1 MPCLR
6 ERAAWGRAAETSRA
20 NGPARGRNAVSLANS
35 RRLAEDQAVIA
46 RSVVDDETQLAESVV
61 ELTASSGRRVPRE
74 GEGALVGR
82 TLEGRY
88 DVFAFLGAGG
98 MGEVY
103 QAHDRELDERVA
115 IKTLRKELAS
125 RPALVERFRREVRLA
140 RRVTHPSVARVFELH
155 EADGVRFVTMELVE
169 GEPLSDVLERQ
180 GPLAPGSAA
189 RLTAEVARA
198 LAAAHAAGVIHRDI
212 KPDNVLVRSNGHVAV
227 ADFGIAFSLDDT
239 SVDLVGTPAY
249 MSPEQIKGERT
260 GPLSDVYALGV
271 TLFEL
276 LTGEV
281 PFDGESITEAMSA
294 RIGTPPPDPRTRR
307 PDLPE
312 GLVRLVMRAMAEAPE
327 ARFADAAAFATAL
340 EDVASSLDERTVVLG
355 RPRDPKRDPA
365 PTVVIAPFTE
375 GDDDT
380 RPVLGAVREELLL
393 GITRLSGVRLLLDE
407 AATRTATFTVEGRAL
422 HGPAAQVA
430 FDVLAASS
438 DKPVLSG
445 RFPLAAHLVPR
456 LSDLLLESLA
466 LATSGELR
474 AKHPDDDLPPGA
486 LEPWLRA
493 RSAFRR
499 TFSFDDGRVVRLY
512 EEALRHAPDH
522 PVLLAGRAMALQR
535 FAFFAPI
542 GKADLE
548 TPRQDVA
555 RALAMG
561 PSRPEPH
568 LAAGHLALQGD
579 DPVSAARHF
588 RAALHAAPAWPD
600 GHEWLGRMLLEA
612 GFIDDGRARLEA
624 AMLRDPEL
632 YSVRWEIAR
641 ADGLEGD
648 WVEAKRQLDLLE
660 RSDGKKVDRW
670 FGLLRLA
677 WWSGDA
683 EWLATAVREVERLIE
698 AGIFDPALTRAALDA
713 MRGDWPQARPVL
725 AAKALEETHASF
737 RRNVLYAQITCDVA
751 SASGDVDLALAAL
764 DRAVTNG
771 LFDMHWLAKSPGL
784 RALRADPR
792 AARPFAI
799 VRERAARIHDA
810 LRGG

>member
-1 MPCLR
+1 VRGAPAAVRLGPR
-6 ERAAWGRAAETSRA
+6 RAAL
-20 NGPARGRNAVSLANS
+20 LATMLAKP
-35 RRLAEDQAVIA
+35 RRLKEHRTVAA
-46 RSVVDDETQLAESVV
+46 RSVVEDETQLAESMV
-61 ELTASSGRRVPRE
+61 ELVASSGKRVPRE
-74 GEGALVGR
+74 GEGLLVGR
-82 TLEGRY
+82 TLAGRY

-103 QAHDRELDERVA
+103 QAHDRELDEPVA

-125 RPALVERFRREVRLA
+125 RPALVERFRTEVRLA

-155 EADGVRFVTMELVE
+155 DADGIRFVTMELVE
-169 GEPLSDVLERQ
+169 GEPLSDVLERE
-180 GPLAPGSAA
+180 GVLAPGAAA
-189 RLTAEVARA
+189 RVTAEVARA

-227 ADFGIAFSLDDT
+227 ADFGIAFALGDT

-249 MSPEQIKGERT
+249 MSPEQIKGEPT

-271 TLFEL
+271 TLYEL
-276 LTGEV
+276 LTGTI
-281 PFDGESITEAMSA
+281 PFDGATVPEAMSA
-294 RIGTPPPDPRTRR
+294 RLGTSPPDPRARR
-307 PDLPE
+307 ADLPE
-312 GLVRLVMRAMAEAPE
+312 GLARLVVRAMAEAPE
-327 ARFADAAAFATAL
+327 ARFPDAAAFASAL
-340 EDVASSLDERTVVLG
+340 EDVASSLDGRALVLG
-355 RPRDPKRDPA
+355 RPRDPRRDPA
-365 PTVVIAPFTE
+365 PTVVIAPFTD
-375 GDDDT
+375 GDEDT
-380 RPVLGAVREELLL
+380 GPVLGAVREELLL

-407 AATRTATFTVEGRAL
+407 GPSRATFTVDGRAL
-422 HGPAAQVA
+422 AGAVSQVA
-430 FDVLAASS
+430 FEVRATS
-438 DKPVLSG
+438 DERPVLTG

-456 LSDLLLESLA
+456 LTDLLLESLA
-466 LATSGELR
+466 LATSGTLR
-474 AKHPDDDLPPGA
+474 AKHPDDTLPPGA

-542 GKADLE
+542 GKADFE
-548 TPRQDVA
+548 TPRRDVA

-612 GFIDDGRARLEA
+612 GFIEDGRARLEA

-641 ADGLEGD
+641 ADALDGD
-648 WVEAKRQLDLLE
+648 WDEAKRQLDLLE
-660 RSDGKKVDRW
+660 QSDGKKVDRW

-683 EWLATAVREVERLIE
+683 EWIATAMREVERLIV
-698 AGIFDPALTRAALDA
+698 AGIFDPELSRAALDA
-713 MRGDWPQARPVL
+713 MRGDWPSARDVL
-725 AAKALEETHASF
+725 ARKALAETHASH

-764 DRAVTNG
+764 DRAVTFG

-792 AARPFAI
+792 SARLFAI